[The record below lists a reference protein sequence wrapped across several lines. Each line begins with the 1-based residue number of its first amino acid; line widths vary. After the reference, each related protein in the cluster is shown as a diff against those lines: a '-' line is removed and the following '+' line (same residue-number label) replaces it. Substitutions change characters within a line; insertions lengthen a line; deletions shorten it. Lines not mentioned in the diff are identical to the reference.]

1 MSVGIIGLT
10 ESSYPYPT
18 SKASPAHQH
27 QSSMGNASSSN
38 IPCSSRRRSVFH
50 SKPTGIVSQ
59 LHLTCTN
66 VDSTMERIDSP
77 THETTALIPSERSQ
91 NKSESPTPRPSTT
104 FRSSLIIAN
113 PPELP
118 LDEAT
123 KSYHAFLHDFPGT
136 LTPISWYM
144 S

>member
-10 ESSYPYPT
+10 ESSYPCPT
-18 SKASPAHQH
+18 SKASAAH

-38 IPCSSRRRSVFH
+38 IPCSTRRRSVFH

-77 THETTALIPSERSQ
+77 TQETTGLIASEKSQ
-91 NKSESPTPRPSTT
+91 DKSESPIPRPSTT

-123 KSYHAFLHDFPGT
+123 KAYHAFLHDFPGT
-136 LTPISWYM
+136 LAPIP
-144 S
+144 